1 MNLDIELNE
10 SEIHAIRLAISTT
23 RAGCDR
29 YLAATKVNADC
40 NLTQTAKRR
49 ALQLDRLALRFA
61 DLAAI
66 PTTRKANARP

>member
-29 YLAATKVNADC
+29 YLADPKVNADW
-40 NLTQTAKRR
+40 NLTQTVKRR
-49 ALQLDRLALRFA
+49 ALQLDHLALRFA

-66 PTTRKANARP
+66 PTP